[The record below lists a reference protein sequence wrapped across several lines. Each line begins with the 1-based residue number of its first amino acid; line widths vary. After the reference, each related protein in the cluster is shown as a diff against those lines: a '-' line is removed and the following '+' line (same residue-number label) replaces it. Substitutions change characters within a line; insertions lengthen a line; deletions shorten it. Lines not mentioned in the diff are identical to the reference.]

1 MALVGEIVAASLRA
15 LRVIDPDQNPE
26 PRQYQTAIDAM
37 NRMLARWEADT
48 LALGWIPVRSPDEVF
63 PISARAENAV
73 IYNLAVLLRAEYGVP
88 IDPDVIGMARDEKSG
103 LWADLTRETDSR
115 LTMDLPYSESFL
127 DRFRFFIG

>member
-1 MALVGEIVAASLRA
+1 MALVGEIVAASLRV

-48 LALGWIPVRSPDEVF
+48 LSLGWVPVSAPDEEF
-63 PISARAENAV
+63 PVSARAESAV
-73 IYNLAVLLRAEYGVP
+73 IYNLAVMLRAEYGVP
-88 IDPDVIGMARDEKSG
+88 IDPDVIGMAREEKAG

-115 LTMDLPYSESFL
+115 LTLEIPDSESYS
-127 DRFRFFIG
+127 DRFRFFAG